1 MVSTTFPVVSHT
13 TAAHVNPAA
22 SISSNARS
30 AGLCASTVNGG
41 AATSPRSATVTSS
54 ASVATSSGRRLDV
67 RGSRFE
73 RRRTSKSP
81 PRTSCAIRPR
91 GRGRARR
98 RDDTRGRRGRRGKNT
113 RRTVRGRRFA
123 RSSGRPRDKRRVR
136 PATRARAS
144 PRIREEAATPSRSPR
159 SRGTATRVS
168 CAGRRRG
175 VERFDGSVKR
185 EDRRSSSKSSV
196 ASRRVPSRSLAE
208 LAREQVFLHGV
219 SLHEV

>member
-1 MVSTTFPVVSHT
+1 MTRRARRLKTRASARRGDVPDREGRRERPPRPWCPRLFPVVAHT

-54 ASVATSSGRRLDV
+54 ARAGLRRRRRLDV

-123 RSSGRPRDKRRVR
+123 RSSGRRETKGASTSRTPSALGHHLGYGSKRPLLRARRVLGG
-136 PATRARAS
+136 A
-144 PRIREEAATPSRSPR
+144 
-159 SRGTATRVS
+159 ATRVS

-175 VERFDGSVKR
+175 SAWRDSTGR
-185 EDRRSSSKSSV
+185 
-196 ASRRVPSRSLAE
+196 
-208 LAREQVFLHGV
+208 
-219 SLHEV
+219 

>member
-1 MVSTTFPVVSHT
+1 MVSTAFPVVAHT

-123 RSSGRPRDKRRVR
+123 RSWVVR
-136 PATRARAS
+136 ETNQRARHQCPPRARAS

-159 SRGTATRVS
+159 SWV
-168 CAGRRRG
+168 RRR
-175 VERFDGSVKR
+175 VCP
-185 EDRRSSSKSSV
+185 
-196 ASRRVPSRSLAE
+196 ARVDDAGWRDSTGR
-208 LAREQVFLHGV
+208 
-219 SLHEV
+219 